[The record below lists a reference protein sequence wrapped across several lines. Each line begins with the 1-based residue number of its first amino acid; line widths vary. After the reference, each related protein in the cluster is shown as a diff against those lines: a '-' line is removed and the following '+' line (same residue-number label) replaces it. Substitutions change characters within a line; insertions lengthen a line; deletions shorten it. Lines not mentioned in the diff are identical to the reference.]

1 MPAQKNVNK
10 LNRLDNR
17 FHACP
22 IGEIVQ
28 EDRAPQDKSPAQHI
42 YTVSEL
48 TQDIKLILESSLAS
62 IWLEGEISNFTH
74 HLSGHMYFS
83 LKDENAIISACLFK
97 NVNQK
102 IKFKLEDG
110 LKVICCGHI
119 TVYGRRGQYQ
129 IVIERIEPKGIGA
142 LQLAFEQLKERLF
155 KQGLFDPSHKRPIPT
170 MPFSVGIITSAAG
183 AAMKDIL
190 KILTAEASFLHI
202 VLRPTLVQG
211 EEAKYDIA
219 KAIAEFNQ
227 YSQVDLLI
235 VGRGGGSLE
244 DLWAFNEEVV
254 ARAIFNSDIPIIS
267 AVGHEID
274 TTIADLVA
282 DMRAPTPSAA
292 AKIIVHKK
300 NEILRNLDCS
310 CLLLTNAIKER
321 IHHLRERFNLIYT
334 SSPAFKHPLQRI
346 EEFQQDVDNLTRS
359 VFLAMQHLVQIA
371 QGRLAVV
378 SGKFQALNPISI
390 LARGFSLT
398 TTLDGKIIRQASCLK
413 KGEWVNTRLAKGGFQ
428 SEVKRIVSDG
438 GKLNG

>member
-1 MPAQKNVNK
+1 MSAQKNLNK

-17 FHACP
+17 SHTCP
-22 IGEIVQ
+22 VGEIVQ
-28 EDRAPQDKSPAQHI
+28 EDRARQDKSPSQHI

-48 TQDIKLILESSLAS
+48 TQDIKLILESSLTS

-83 LKDENAIISACLFK
+83 LKDENAVISACLFK
-97 NVNQK
+97 NVNQR
-102 IKFKLEDG
+102 IKFKLENG
-110 LKVICCGHI
+110 LRVICFGHI

-129 IVIERIEPKGIGA
+129 IVIEGLEPKGIGA
-142 LQLAFEQLKERLF
+142 LQLAFEQLKGRLF
-155 KQGLFDPSHKRPIPT
+155 KQGLFDSSHKRPIPT
-170 MPFSVGIITSAAG
+170 MPFSVGIVTSATG
-183 AAMKDIL
+183 AAMRDIL
-190 KILTAEASFLHI
+190 KILTTEAGFLHI
-202 VLRPTLVQG
+202 ILRPTVVQG

-254 ARAIFNSDIPIIS
+254 ARAIFNSNIPVIS

-282 DMRAPTPSAA
+282 DLRAPTPSAA

-300 NEILRNLDCS
+300 NEILKNLDCS
-310 CLLLTNAIKER
+310 CLLLTNAI
-321 IHHLRERFNLIYT
+321 REKIYRLNESFNLIYT
-334 SSPAFKHPLQRI
+334 SPAFKHPLQKI

-371 QGRLAVV
+371 QERLAVI

-398 TTLDGKIIRQASCLK
+398 TTLGGKIIRQASCIK
-413 KGEWVNTRLAKGGFQ
+413 KGEWVNTRLAKGSFQ

-438 GKLNG
+438 GKLDG